1 MTIQEY
7 LQRNKLIT
15 DGSFG
20 TYYVGKYQTDEIP
33 EAANTEYPD
42 RVSNIHHSYIEAG
55 ARLIRTNTFASNTV
69 LLSSD
74 WASVEQNI
82 RAAIRLAKDAVKSK
96 DIFIAGDIGP
106 IPDTSSPN
114 TETDLLAEEYYQ
126 IARIFAEEG
135 IQILTFETFPDMEH
149 ILPAISRIKK
159 EYPLFIMMQFCV
171 DQFGYS
177 ASGLSAKKLLE
188 EAASVPEI
196 DAIGL
201 NCGVGPGHMNQIYG
215 KVDLHSDKYLIALP
229 NAGYPKRLRGRQ
241 IFFNNNTDYFTEKM
255 TELSVAGV
263 DILGGCCGTN
273 PSFIKA
279 ISSALDIRQSVKSA
293 SILSH
298 TEVEA
303 YKKKSGFFCQEDGTV
318 KDKKLIAVELAP
330 PVSANDEKLLEA
342 AHFLRNEDV
351 DVLTFPDSPS
361 GRTRIDSVLM
371 AEKIRRSTGMCVMPH
386 ICCRD
391 KNAIAMRSLI
401 LGAHI
406 NDIHN
411 LLIITGDPIPSLARQ
426 TVKSVFNFDSVGLMK
441 IVRDMN
447 QEYFPDAPMVYGGA
461 INQGRRNIE
470 VEIKR
475 VKRKMEVG
483 AEFFLTQPVFSKND
497 ADRVRYIK
505 ESTGARIL
513 CGIMPLISRKNASF
527 MKNEIA
533 GVDVTDEIIQRYPEH
548 GTKEEGEAVG
558 VAIAREII
566 EYTKDFADGYYF
578 SFPFN
583 RVHLLK
589 EIRKSL

>member
-1 MTIQEY
+1 
-7 LQRNKLIT
+7 
-15 DGSFG
+15 
-20 TYYVGKYQTDEIP
+20 
-33 EAANTEYPD
+33 
-42 RVSNIHHSYIEAG
+42 
-55 ARLIRTNTFASNTV
+55 
-69 LLSSD
+69 
-74 WASVEQNI
+74 
-82 RAAIRLAKDAVKSK
+82 
-96 DIFIAGDIGP
+96 
-106 IPDTSSPN
+106 
-114 TETDLLAEEYYQ
+114 
-126 IARIFAEEG
+126 
-135 IQILTFETFPDMEH
+135 
-149 ILPAISRIKK
+149 
-159 EYPLFIMMQFCV
+159 
-171 DQFGYS
+171 
-177 ASGLSAKKLLE
+177 
-188 EAASVPEI
+188 
-196 DAIGL
+196 
-201 NCGVGPGHMNQIYG
+201 
-215 KVDLHSDKYLIALP
+215 
-229 NAGYPKRLRGRQ
+229 
-241 IFFNNNTDYFTEKM
+241 
-255 TELSVAGV
+255 
-263 DILGGCCGTN
+263 
-273 PSFIKA
+273 
-279 ISSALDIRQSVKSA
+279 
-293 SILSH
+293 
-298 TEVEA
+298 
-303 YKKKSGFFCQEDGTV
+303 
-318 KDKKLIAVELAP
+318 
-330 PVSANDEKLLEA
+330 
-342 AHFLRNEDV
+342 
-351 DVLTFPDSPS
+351 
-361 GRTRIDSVLM
+361 
-371 AEKIRRSTGMCVMPH
+371 MPH

-497 ADRVRYIK
+497 ADRVRHIK